1 MTLRP
6 VLRPF
11 LASHVGFDRLFAE
24 LDTLLDKG
32 TPAPPSF
39 PPYNIFKEGDSYTI
53 ELAVAG
59 FKREDIRIEHL
70 RSENTLI
77 VSGESKPRPS
87 SENREIIRQ
96 AIANRS
102 FRLSFTIADGI
113 EVKTASLE
121 DGILKIFLDSIQKE
135 VEKPLLIGIN

>member
-11 LASHVGFDRLFAE
+11 LASHVGFDRLFEE
-24 LDTLLDKG
+24 LDSLIDKG
-32 TPAPPSF
+32 SAQPPSF
-39 PPYNIFKEGDSYTI
+39 PPYNIFKEGQSYSI

-70 RSENTLI
+70 RSEKTLI
-77 VSGESKPRPS
+77 VSGEHAPRS
-87 SENREIIRQ
+87 HNESREIIRQ

-102 FRLSFTIADGI
+102 FRLSFTVADGI
-113 EVKTASLE
+113 QVKSASLE
-121 DGILKIFLDSIQKE
+121 DGILKIFLDTIQKE
-135 VEKPLLIGIN
+135 AEKPLLIGIN